1 MRHSGMVA
9 GGLVAWRHG
18 GMRHGGMVAC
28 RGHTRHL
35 HPVPHACAC
44 AHTLHMQRCRT
55 SLSYSSS
62 SHVGSYVQVLNMTGL
77 AMPAYTHADQQ
88 AQHRAGQ
95 TRVLCYSQPPSIITP
110 YTGAAGVAATPSTCY
125 CQAPATAKHMLQPSL
140 ITRGCEHHHSTPH
153 QRHIRTVI
161 KTYIS

>member
-1 MRHSGMVA
+1 MVAGGLVAWRHGGMVA

-35 HPVPHACAC
+35 HPVP
-44 AHTLHMQRCRT
+44 
-55 SLSYSSS
+55 SYSSS